1 MGRRSCQ
8 SRGRGNELQQK
19 VGLAA
24 ENGAVTVVFPSYLA
38 LGAAQCSPALALV
51 VIRVSLRGSSQLGK
65 FW

>member
-1 MGRRSCQ
+1 MGKRSCQ
-8 SRGRGNELQQK
+8 SQGRGNELQRK

-24 ENGAVTVVFPSYLA
+24 ETGAVMVVFPSYLA
-38 LGAAQCSPALALV
+38 LGAAQRSPALALV